1 MRFLGN
7 ERGAVLVFVTLMI
20 VLLLVMVGMGLDS
33 GQLGFVRSQG
43 QRAVDAAALAGASAI
58 PTGSDPEVYNRV
70 IAFNAKNDYVASS
83 VAANQL
89 KSQDVTFIQY
99 DEATG
104 TITKVGSALEANGVR
119 VALEPSNPY
128 GGPVGGAMTSSLF
141 LTPLFNL
148 LGLSTPAT
156 ANVRVSAAAYVKPI
170 PAMPIAL
177 AGCPLPNP
185 AAPAPPICTL
195 DGITDSCD
203 CKSQGTIK
211 IPDGNGGEKD
221 INKCS
226 CTKCTLLQVPSPK
239 QNSCYTTFKVPSAN
253 AKSIKEMVNNNQTCS
268 AIPLVTY
275 YDPIYLNNGQI
286 NSVLNEIK
294 NMANFNGRD
303 VAPTKPDHCYLI
315 PVVPSDTDCN
325 RVDPLSYYAE
335 ICIREVDT
343 QGSPKYIFGDL
354 TCPVYPTAQ
363 SQTKCFTPRLVR
375 DVPSGM

>member
-1 MRFLGN
+1 MQRLDN
-7 ERGAVLVFVTLMI
+7 ERGAILVFVTLMI

-43 QRAVDAAALAGASAI
+43 QRAVDAAALAGASAV

-89 KSQDVTFIQY
+89 KNEDVTFIQY
-99 DEATG
+99 DETTR

-148 LGLSTPAT
+148 LGFTTPAT
-156 ANVRVSAAAYVKPI
+156 AKVSVSAAAYVKPI

-177 AGCPLPNP
+177 AGCPIPNP
-185 AAPAPPICTL
+185 PAPALPICTE
-195 DGITDSCD
+195 DGINDSCQ
-203 CKSQGTIK
+203 KTGQVI
-211 IPDGNGGEKD
+211 IPDGQGGTKTVD
-221 INKCS
+221 KIS

-239 QNSCYTTFKVPSAN
+239 ENSCYTTFKVPSAN

-268 AIPLVTY
+268 GIPLVTY

-294 NMANFNGRD
+294 NLAKFNGRD

-315 PVVPSDTDCN
+315 PVVPSDTNCN
-325 RVDPLSYYAE
+325 RLDPMSYYAE

-363 SQTKCFTPRLVR
+363 SQTKCFIPRLVR
-375 DVPSGM
+375 DTPSGM